1 MTTTLLRRT
10 GLSVVTM
17 LIALFAAYASTW
29 WFAQGGAPAPPV
41 SLDGIGTVET
51 IQLPIGS
58 RSREEINSFL
68 VKLDM
73 VDDFARVFINNY
85 LVLTTAEND
94 IIFGRENLQKQIS
107 DLRVRRRNPS
117 QVETDIR
124 RFLRPG
130 KNFLVAE
137 LENSIL
143 GGCEMQVG
151 LTVNGKIIKS
161 FPQWIPRNFALDISA
176 VNSDLAHRFRHHA
189 EPNNNDFPELKISDT
204 GDALCSR
211 RVFEFI
217 LQE

>member
-1 MTTTLLRRT
+1 MTTTLGGRI
-10 GLSVVTM
+10 GLSALTVI
-17 LIALFAAYASTW
+17 IALGVSYASTW
-29 WFAQGGAPAPPV
+29 QFAQGRSPAPPIL
-41 SLDGIGTVET
+41 LDGIGTVET

-58 RSREEINSFL
+58 RKREDINSFL
-68 VKLDM
+68 VNFGM

-85 LVLTTAEND
+85 LALTTAEND

-117 QVETDIR
+117 QPETDIT

-137 LENSIL
+137 LENSML
-143 GGCEMQVG
+143 GGCGMQLG
-151 LTVNGKIIKS
+151 LTVNGKVIKG
-161 FPQWIPRNFALDISA
+161 FPRWIPRDFALDISA

-189 EPNNNDFPELKISDT
+189 EPNDDFPELEISDT